1 MGTLTVQ
8 TLQAPTS
15 GANANTIL
23 VPSGQTVHAAGHVI
37 QAVQGTSQSY
47 LTLGS
52 NDTYTDTGLT
62 ATITPKFS
70 TSKILILHHAA
81 VVYLDNQD
89 AIIRLLRGSTNI
101 HQLNFYTSSS
111 QYGMTTLAFQFLDSP
126 STTSATTYKTQ
137 IYKNQGSFLYNY
149 ANEVQ
154 STATLTL
161 MEIAQ

>member
-1 MGTLTVQ
+1 MSILKVD
-8 TLQAPTS
+8 
-15 GANANTIL
+15 TINEKTTGNG
-23 VPSGQTVHAAGHVI
+23 VAIPGHVI
-37 QAVQGTSQSY
+37 QVVQGTSGAY

-52 NDTYTDTGLT
+52 NNTHTDTGLT

-70 TSKILILHHAA
+70 TSKVLCIHHAA

-89 AIIRLLRGSTNI
+89 AIIRLLRGSTNVF
-101 HQLNFYTSSS
+101 QMNFYSSAS
-111 QYGMTTLAFQFLDSP
+111 SYGMTTAAFSFLDSP

-137 IYKNQGSFLYNY
+137 VYKNQGSFLYNY

-154 STATLTL
+154 STATITL